1 MIVNPP
7 AIIAIAFLALAE
19 PEGSPDALD
28 ANVESPTW
36 RQFAV
41 SSFFRVSDNIEKCLP
56 PFQLR
61 QPVAVGVTAACTV
74 IVGALVVG
82 AVSAVAALAVGIS
95 VATVT
100 SLSISCVPI
109 VVTAALVAGVVAGIA
124 SLGSGGRPPVP
135 EPEKNGQITIRSEPK
150 VGKIT
155 KISFVFENNN
165 FYDKKLAKD
174 FEFIATVDNGEP
186 HKFEGMDKEE
196 FLGKTIESFV
206 SALPKQ
212 NEPIKIKLPVT
223 QDGLETLI
231 KSQLNDI
238 KKSIENAAKKQ
249 QKSVVVEIVE
259 HTSK

>member
-19 PEGSPDALD
+19 PEGLSVAEDK
-28 ANVESPTW
+28 PTIW
-36 RQFAV
+36 TTFV
-41 SSFFRVSDNIEKCLP
+41 KTPFINIADKIEMKLP
-56 PFQLR
+56 NRLWARRPI
-61 QPVAVGVTAACTV
+61 AYGITAASAVIAGSVVVSAVVAGATLAIIGTPIW
-74 IVGALVVG
+74 IVGAST
-82 AVSAVAALAVGIS
+82 VSL
-95 VATVT
+95 
-100 SLSISCVPI
+100 
-109 VVTAALVAGVVAGIA
+109 AALVAGVAVALA
-124 SLGSGGRPPVP
+124 VANSGGRDGSDGKTVNGPIDETNKPSPVS
-135 EPEKNGQITIRSEPK
+135 KIA
-150 VGKIT
+150 KIT

>member
-19 PEGSPDALD
+19 PEGLSVAEDKPTIWTTFVKTPFINI
-28 ANVESPTW
+28 ANK
-36 RQFAV
+36 
-41 SSFFRVSDNIEKCLP
+41 IEMKLP
-56 PFQLR
+56 NHLWARRPI
-61 QPVAVGVTAACTV
+61 AYGITAASAVIAGSVVVSAVVAGATLAIIGTPIW
-74 IVGALVVG
+74 IVGAST
-82 AVSAVAALAVGIS
+82 VSL
-95 VATVT
+95 
-100 SLSISCVPI
+100 
-109 VVTAALVAGVVAGIA
+109 AALVAGVAVALSVA
-124 SLGSGGRPPVP
+124 NSGGSDGETVIGPIGEPNEPSPVS
-135 EPEKNGQITIRSEPK
+135 KIA
-150 VGKIT
+150 KIT

-206 SALPKQ
+206 NALPKQ
-212 NEPIKIKLPVT
+212 NEPIKIKLPIK

-231 KSQLNDI
+231 PPQLNDI
-238 KKSIENAAKKQ
+238 KKTIENAAKKQ